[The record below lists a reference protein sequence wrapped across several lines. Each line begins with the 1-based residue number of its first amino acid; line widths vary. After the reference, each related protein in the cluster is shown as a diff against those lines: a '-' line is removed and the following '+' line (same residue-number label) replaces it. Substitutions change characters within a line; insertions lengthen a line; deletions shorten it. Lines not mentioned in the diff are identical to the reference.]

1 MELKDP
7 LISIILPVRNEE
19 KHITKCLSSIVNQN
33 LKDNNLNYEILV
45 VDGVSTDKTQEIV
58 EEFAAKY
65 KNIKIF
71 DNPKKTAPHALNIGI
86 KHAKGDVIIRVD
98 GHTNVEKDFI
108 YQCVKYLNKT
118 KAECV
123 GGVTVNVN
131 NSFVGKAI
139 ALAMSSSFGVGNARF
154 RTGGKEGFVDTLA
167 FGAYRRE
174 VFKKIG
180 TFAEEFTRAQDEE
193 FNYRL
198 RKFGG
203 NIYFTP
209 KIKSYYCTRSG
220 LRKLWSQYF
229 QYGFWKIRVMQKHFK
244 TMQPRQFVPAAFVLS
259 LISAGILSVFWEP
272 MFWVFLSIILL
283 YSTANLLA
291 TFKLVLKTRLK
302 YVFVLPLIFFTLHSS
317 YGFGFIWGL
326 IKFSKFWIKE
336 KDKSQKYTGQPS
348 KLSSI
353 SRAKLPIS

>member
-19 KHITKCLSSIVNQN
+19 KYIAKCLLSIVNQN
-33 LKDNNLNYEILV
+33 SISKDMSYEILV
-45 VDGVSTDKTQEIV
+45 VDGMSIDKTQEIIK
-58 EEFAAKY
+58 EFEQKY
-65 KNIKIF
+65 KNITLLE
-71 DNPKKTAPHALNIGI
+71 NPKETVPHALNIGI
-86 KHAKGDVIIRVD
+86 KHAKGDVIVRVD
-98 GHTNVEKDFI
+98 GHTNIEKDYI
-108 YQCVKYLNKT
+108 YQCVKYLKKT

-131 NSFVGKAI
+131 GSFVGKAI

-167 FGAYRRE
+167 FGAYRRD
-174 VFKKIG
+174 VFDKIG
-180 TFAEEFTRAQDEE
+180 TFTEEFTRAQDEE

-209 KIKSYYCTRSG
+209 KIKSYYCTRSS

-229 QYGFWKIRVMQKHFK
+229 QYGYWKIRVMQKHFK
-244 TMQPRQFVPAAFVLS
+244 TMQLRQFVPATFVLS
-259 LISAGILSVFWEP
+259 LISTGIFSMFSNFIFW
-272 MFWVFLSIILL
+272 FFLSIVLL

-291 TFKLVLKTRLK
+291 TFKLVLKKRLK
-302 YVFVLPLIFFTLHSS
+302 YVFILPSIFFTLHAS
-317 YGFGFIWGL
+317 YGFGFLWGL
-326 IKFSKFWIKE
+326 LKFSKFWITEKE
-336 KDKSQKYTGQPS
+336 ESRKYSGKSCDTADMSQLKF
-348 KLSSI
+348 
-353 SRAKLPIS
+353 PIT